1 MYRYRNGIS
10 LSICLPMGRVSFGT
24 LLHLLLPTPSSGVVC
39 KIYSRSSWKN
49 KWYAVNGRGGF
60 CFVGIE
66 VTASN
71 FVVIIRMVLIEYCI
85 VVGSLYRP
93 YLTVRFCFLPHWNMG
108 HQLHSTLQCLSYLS
122 YEWQDCRTQ
131 ARAEVFYRYNHIWLT
146 FVAPKTL
153 S

>member
-10 LSICLPMGRVSFGT
+10 LSICLPMGRVSFGA
-24 LLHLLLPTPSSGVVC
+24 LLPTPSSGVVC

-85 VVGSLYRP
+85 VVGSLCRP
-93 YLTVRFCFLPHWNMG
+93 YLTVRFCFLPHWKYGTSASFDIAMPF
-108 HQLHSTLQCLSYLS
+108 LS
-122 YEWQDCRTQ
+122 YEWQDCLTQ

-146 FVAPKTL
+146 LVAPKTL
-153 S
+153 SWFFVK